1 MRLLALDFDGV
12 IADSAPE
19 SFATACATWRSL
31 EPASDLLDAGAGEL
45 RAGFLE
51 LMALGNRAED
61 YGVALRILAEGARVE
76 SQEDYD
82 AFRAAL
88 DPAWLRAFHKRFYVE
103 RAARERAD
111 RASWLGEMSPYPGL
125 AVLLRRAATRVE
137 LAIATAKDRHTVRV
151 LLGEWGLDALFPE
164 GRVLDKEAGVSKAR
178 HVETLR
184 SELGVPFPEI
194 TFVDDKLNHLD
205 AVAPLG
211 ARCVLAGWGYNGP
224 REHVLAARR
233 GYPVCSLADFEARIF
248 C

>member
-1 MRLLALDFDGV
+1 MKVLALDFDGV

-31 EPASDLLDAGAGEL
+31 EPAHPLDADVERL
-45 RAGFLE
+45 RAGFLS
-51 LMALGNRAED
+51 LMPLGNRAED
-61 YGVALRILAEGARVE
+61 YGVALRILAESARVE

-88 DPAWLRAFHKRFYVE
+88 DPVWLRAFHKRFYAE

-111 RASWLGEMSPYPGL
+111 RAAWLGEMRPYPGIV
-125 AVLLRRAATRVE
+125 ALLGRVARRVQ
-137 LAIATAKDRHTVRV
+137 LAIATAKDRHSVRV

-164 GRVLDKEAGVSKAR
+164 GRVLDKEAGVSKAQ
-178 HVETLR
+178 HVERLQR
-184 SELGVPFPEI
+184 ELGVRFPEI
-194 TFVDDKLNHLD
+194 TFVDDKVNHLD

-224 REHVLAARR
+224 REHALAARR
-233 GYPVCSLADFEARIF
+233 GYPVCSLADFEARL
-248 C
+248 